1 MNKPRTLTTIT
12 ALFFLAIF
20 ALPNRL
26 SQVVVVTPLIRFAPA
41 TVAAERMV
49 SPSPS
54 NASNASNPSNQRQRS
69 VNLRRQNGE
78 PLSDSG
84 FTRPSRVGPLS
95 VSGSYSSLEDEGV
108 PFIGM
113 RALSEPAREDDSV
126 GELLAKLCG
135 KENAGKENT
144 DKNLKS
150 LIFLSRIFLSAGE
163 VGFANRIK
171 DAGAPAAPASQDQ
184 PIRVKTDLIELRAVV
199 TDKRGQAI
207 SDLRKEDFELTENGK
222 PQEIGFFS
230 VVKIPGRGE
239 SEVRRPDT
247 SLPTA
252 VPPGVARAAE
262 TPARTVVLYVDTLH
276 LSPQSLLHVK
286 QSLRKFI
293 DERLT
298 DQDLAA
304 IVTSAGS
311 LGVVE
316 QFTRDRRI
324 LRLAV
329 DRLGAR
335 PNARDSL
342 FSPYIAAMVDRGDR
356 EALQVARAIYIAEEH
371 ASPTDPT
378 ITQMVQM
385 KARQILSEAT
395 YLRRAALITLREV
408 VQRMSDLPGQ
418 RLVVTVSDGF
428 TLLDY
433 SGGHDTADLQSVT
446 SLATRSGVVIYSI
459 DAKGLQ
465 PPPLFDASLGAIPN
479 DPRISS
485 YVSAGEHELE
495 DGLNALAKDTGGE
508 AFFNTNDTAG
518 AMGRALDDNRVY
530 YALAYYPAGE
540 ESEKKFRKIAIK
552 IRNHPEYVVRAQ
564 RGYLPAELAK
574 KTKENEAK
582 TPQQRFVN
590 AILAPLPAT
599 PIGLTAKADF
609 VESPQDNA
617 QVTVQVHID
626 GQTLS
631 FREENGRHRFDAEI
645 VTMIFNSDGK
655 RVDLKSEVI
664 NGNLAP
670 ARLELAKQNGFQYLR
685 RVQLKPGLY
694 QIRVGVREP
703 ANERMGT
710 AAAWVETP
718 DLSKKKLTLSSL
730 FLSDAVRAQVETP
743 TANDG
748 SGNSLL
754 PSKQVQGIRY
764 YRRGQSLI
772 YLFRLYH
779 ATAKDG
785 AETDAQMQ
793 IEILKDEKAIIQVP
807 WQPASSRQLG
817 KDAIGLVIGGQLAL
831 QQMAPGIYD
840 LRVSV
845 KGPKMKRPVQRSVA
859 FGIEP

>member
-1 MNKPRTLTTIT
+1 MMNKPRTFMTI
-12 ALFFLAIF
+12 AAIFFLAAF

-26 SQVVVVTPLIRFAPA
+26 SPVAVVTPLIQFAPA
-41 TVAAERMV
+41 TVAAERLA

-54 NASNASNPSNQRQRS
+54 KSNQSNLRQRLVANQSNQRQQT
-69 VNLRRQNGE
+69 VNMQWQNRE

-84 FTRPSRVGPLS
+84 VYKPLNRRPLS
-95 VSGSYSSLEDEGV
+95 DFDSYTSPGLK
-108 PFIGM
+108 
-113 RALSEPAREDDSV
+113 
-126 GELLAKLCG
+126 ELG
-135 KENAGKENT
+135 QPESAGKNVQRT
-144 DKNLKS
+144 VQ
-150 LIFLSRIFLSAGE
+150 SAE
-163 VGFANRIK
+163 VSARGPIEE
-171 DAGAPAAPASQDQ
+171 ASADWTVCCTFQDQ

-230 VVKIPGRGE
+230 VVRIPSRGE
-239 SEVRRPDT
+239 AGRSDT
-247 SLPTA
+247 SPPTVRPA
-252 VPPGVARAAE
+252 VPPSVARAAE
-262 TPARTVVLYVDTLH
+262 TPARTVVLFVDTLH
-276 LSPQSLLHVK
+276 LSPQSLLITK

-304 IVTSAGS
+304 IVTSVGS

-335 PNARDSL
+335 PYARDSL

-385 KARQILSEAT
+385 RARQILSEAT

-428 TLLDY
+428 TLLDF
-433 SGGHDTADLQSVT
+433 SGSHDTADLQSVT

-518 AMGRALDDNRVY
+518 AMGRALDDNQVY

-540 ESEKKFRKIAIK
+540 ESEKKFRKITIK

-590 AILAPLPAT
+590 AILAPLSAT
-599 PIGLTAKADF
+599 AIGLTARADF

-631 FREENGRHRFDAEI
+631 FREENGRHRFEAEI

-655 RVDLKSEVI
+655 RVDLKSEMI

-670 ARLELAKQNGFQYLR
+670 ERLELARQNGFQYLR

-694 QIRVGVREP
+694 QVRVGVREP

-718 DLSKKKLTLSSL
+718 DLSKKKMALSSL
-730 FLSDAVRAQVETP
+730 FLSDAVMAQVATP
-743 TANDG
+743 AANDG
-748 SGNSLL
+748 RGNSPL
-754 PSKQVQGIRY
+754 PSKQIQGIRY
-764 YRRGQSLI
+764 YRSGQSLI
-772 YLFRLYH
+772 YFFRLYH
-779 ATAKDG
+779 AAANDKG
-785 AETDAQMQ
+785 ETDTEMQ

-807 WQPASSRQLG
+807 WQAASSRQLG
-817 KDAIGLVIGGQLAL
+817 KDGKGLVIGGQLAL
-831 QQMAPGIYD
+831 QQMQPGIYD

-845 KGPKMKRPVQRSVA
+845 KSQKMKRPVQRSVA

>member
-1 MNKPRTLTTIT
+1 MEMKKMTDKTPAFMTIFM
-12 ALFFLAIF
+12 LFFLAVF
-20 ALPNRL
+20 APPNRL
-26 SQVVVVTPLIRFAPA
+26 SPVVAVTSLIQLAPA
-41 TVAAERMV
+41 AGAAERLTA
-49 SPSPS
+49 PPPA
-54 NASNASNPSNQRQRS
+54 NRSNQRQRT
-69 VNLRRQNGE
+69 VNLRWQNGE

-84 FTRPSRVGPLS
+84 IYKPLSRVSGGPLS
-95 VSGSYSSLEDEGV
+95 DSDSYTS
-108 PFIGM
+108 IGIK
-113 RALSEPAREDDSV
+113 
-126 GELLAKLCG
+126 ELG
-135 KENAGKENT
+135 QPESAGKNGQRTVQSAEV
-144 DKNLKS
+144 S
-150 LIFLSRIFLSAGE
+150 SRGVIEKTTADWTVCCTF
-163 VGFANRIK
+163 
-171 DAGAPAAPASQDQ
+171 QDQ

-199 TDKRGQAI
+199 TDKRGEAI
-207 SDLRKEDFELTENGK
+207 SNLRKEDFELTENGK

-239 SEVRRPDT
+239 SEVRRSDT
-247 SLPTA
+247 SPPTA
-252 VPPGVARAAE
+252 PPGVPPSVARAAE
-262 TPARTVVLYVDTLH
+262 APARTIVLFVDTLH
-276 LSPQSLLHVK
+276 LSASSLLWVK

-316 QFTRDRRI
+316 QFTRDRQI

-329 DRLGAR
+329 DRLSAR
-335 PNARDSL
+335 AFARNSL
-342 FSPYIAAMVDRGDR
+342 FSPYLAAQVDRGDR
-356 EALQVARAIYIAEEH
+356 DALQVALLIYAAEEH
-371 ASPTDPT
+371 MLVDPT
-378 ITQMVQM
+378 LLPLVRAR
-385 KARQILSEAT
+385 ARQILTEAT
-395 YLRRAALITLREV
+395 YTRRASLITLREV

-428 TLLDY
+428 TLLDL
-433 SGGHDTADLQSVT
+433 GGSRDTGDLQSVT

-552 IRNHPEYVVRAQ
+552 IKDHPDYVVRAQ

-590 AILAPLPAT
+590 AILAPLSAT
-599 PIGLTAKADF
+599 TIGISAKADF
-609 VESPQDNA
+609 IEYPQDNA

-626 GQTLS
+626 GRTLS
-631 FREENGRHRFDAEI
+631 FREENGRHRFEAEI

-655 RVDLKSEVI
+655 RVDLKSEMI

-694 QIRVGVREP
+694 QVRVGVREP

-710 AAAWVETP
+710 AAAWIETP
-718 DLSKKKLTLSSL
+718 DLSKKKLALSSL
-730 FLSDAVRAQVETP
+730 FLSDAAVAQVATP
-743 TANDG
+743 ASNDG
-748 SGNSLL
+748 RGNAPL
-754 PSKQVQGIRY
+754 PSKQIQGIRH
-764 YRRGQSLI
+764 YRLGEPLI
-772 YLFRLYH
+772 YFFRLYH
-779 ATAKDG
+779 AAAKDSG
-785 AETDAQMQ
+785 ETDTEMQ
-793 IEILKDEKAIIQVP
+793 IEILQDEKAIIRVP

-817 KDAIGLVIGGQLAL
+817 KDAKGLVIGGQLAL
-831 QQMAPGIYD
+831 EQMQPGIYE

-845 KGPKMKRPVQRSVA
+845 KSQKMKRPVQRSVA
-859 FGIEP
+859 FGIER